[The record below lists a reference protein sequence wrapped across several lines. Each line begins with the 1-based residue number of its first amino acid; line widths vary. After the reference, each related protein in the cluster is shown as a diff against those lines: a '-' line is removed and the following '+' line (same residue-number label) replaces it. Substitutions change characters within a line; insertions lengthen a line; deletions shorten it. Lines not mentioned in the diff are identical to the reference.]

1 MISLSDISKL
11 NAAFYA
17 EIGTREN
24 PRGSNNVKY
33 NTDYYGHEVSGDNYA
48 WCCAFIWWVFRKCG
62 LAMTFCAGNKTAYC
76 PFVVNWARAHNRWV
90 TSGYQLGDILL
101 YDWNGDG
108 LADHIGW
115 CAGVAG
121 GYAKSIE
128 GNSSDAVRLNSQPF
142 SKIMGAYRPVYSDST
157 SVSIPTQAPVA
168 PAQSTPKENAL
179 NEDGTYTVKS
189 GDNLWMIGQRLGV
202 NYLEIA
208 KANNIQS
215 PYVIRPGQVLTLPGA
230 KKPEIQSN
238 PKDSLETGS
247 SKKSYTVKSG
257 DTLWGIAQR
266 ELGSGSRWIEIK
278 KVNNL
283 TSDLIKPGQVLRIP

>member
-1 MISLSDISKL
+1 MSNISKL
-11 NAAFYA
+11 NAAFHA

-24 PRGSNNVKY
+24 PMGSNNVKY

-62 LAMTFCAGNKTAYC
+62 LLMKFCAGNKTAYC
-76 PFVVNWARAHNRWV
+76 PFVVNWAKAHNQWV

-142 SKIMGAYRPVYSDST
+142 SKIMGAYRPIYDEGSSSVVTKPDS
-157 SVSIPTQAPVA
+157 SS
-168 PAQSTPKENAL
+168 KETAL
-179 NEDGTYTVKS
+179 NKDGTYIVKS
-189 GDNLWMIGQRLGV
+189 GDNLWMIGQRLGI

-215 PYVIRPGQVLTLPGA
+215 PYVIRPGQVLIMPGA
-230 KKPEIQSN
+230 KKEEIQTNS
-238 PKDSLETGS
+238 KDSLESES
-247 SKKSYTVKSG
+247 SGKMYTVKSG
-257 DTLWGIAQR
+257 DTLWAIAQR
-266 ELGSGSRWIEIK
+266 ELGNGSRWTEIK
-278 KVNNL
+278 KANNL
-283 TSDLIKPGQVLRIP
+283 TSDLIRPGQVLRIP